1 MSKVEFKEFVKR
13 HPELVNF
20 VEKGETNWQRLYELY
35 DLYGENNSVWNK
47 YFSSKNISADNS
59 FKDIVQFIKG
69 IDLNTIQKGLVSLDK
84 AIDAFKEIIPSPK
97 NNMQKPYEPSPNYR
111 YFED

>member
-1 MSKVEFKEFVKR
+1 MSKVEFKEFVKK
-13 HPELVNF
+13 HPELVSF

-35 DLYGENNSVWNK
+35 DLYGDSNSVWNK
-47 YFSSKNISADNS
+47 YLKKEETSDNS
-59 FKDIVQFIKG
+59 FKDIIQFIKG

-84 AIDAFKEIIPSPK
+84 AIDAFKEIIPSSK
-97 NNMQKPYEPSPNYR
+97 VNMKPYEPSPNYR